1 MIKITQSFRPYT
13 LIPGMC
19 LPIPG
24 SALYAQVFPTVWR
37 IFSASHELLDE
48 GYVDA
53 QGPLKRFAVFQ
64 DLHRGG
70 LAVVCEQYKYYILPS
85 GKKVD
90 SLKGLLPFADSA
102 EPLLSLGVHKHA
114 DLHKIRYRRDL
125 KEILP
130 LWLRLS
136 ALVPT
141 DVQDAECLN
150 KGSGKLLVTAYQ
162 KIQERKKTEIYSALS
177 SLYLAGFSENLLP
190 RIYDTEYQG
199 ILKEMPNKDVLEKVP
214 FSLFS
219 YSLAMLRDLFIM
231 RDKEI
236 VEILP
241 SLPPEFPCGRLIHVH
256 LKGIGKIS
264 LEWSKKT
271 VRRVCLHAEE
281 TAELLLCFSS
291 ELSSCRLRQWEKKQL
306 VSSSTVSLGESME
319 IKNQTTYLW
328 DCFRK

>member
-1 MIKITQSFRPYT
+1 
-13 LIPGMC
+13 MC

-162 KIQERKKTEIYSALS
+162 KIQERKKQKFILR
-177 SLYLAGFSENLLP
+177 YLRYIWQAFP
-190 RIYDTEYQG
+190 RISYLGFMIQNTRG
-199 ILKEMPNKDVLEKVP
+199 FLK
-214 FSLFS
+214 
-219 YSLAMLRDLFIM
+219 R
-231 RDKEI
+231 
-236 VEILP
+236 
-241 SLPPEFPCGRLIHVH
+241 C
-256 LKGIGKIS
+256 
-264 LEWSKKT
+264 
-271 VRRVCLHAEE
+271 
-281 TAELLLCFSS
+281 
-291 ELSSCRLRQWEKKQL
+291 
-306 VSSSTVSLGESME
+306 
-319 IKNQTTYLW
+319 QTRM
-328 DCFRK
+328 C